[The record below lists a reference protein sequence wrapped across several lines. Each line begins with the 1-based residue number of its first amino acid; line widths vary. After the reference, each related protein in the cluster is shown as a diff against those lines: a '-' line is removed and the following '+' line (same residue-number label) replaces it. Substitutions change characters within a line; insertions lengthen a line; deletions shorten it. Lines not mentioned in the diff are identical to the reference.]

1 MGDEFHGDARVEWE
15 DARDANLANWEDRVP
30 IHTGAYGLD
39 NYRLNPRYTNPEIP
53 GDAAMIARHFGR
65 EDASLE
71 GLDLVHLQCHIGT
84 DSLSLARMGA
94 TVTGLDFSP
103 SALEAAEDLARE
115 CGASIRWV
123 CSDVMEAAAA
133 VGETFDVVYTSVG
146 TISWLADLDRWAA
159 QVAGL
164 LRPGGVFFIRDAH
177 PALFSLDDSGEE
189 AAPRVK
195 YRYFPNGA
203 AESFDEEGTYLGEGT
218 VAHTRTYNFPH
229 SLAEVVT
236 ALLGAGLRITG
247 FEEGQELSWQ
257 YSPLM
262 EQLPSGAWVWPEAL
276 RDRIPCTFT
285 LTATH

>member
-1 MGDEFHGDARVEWE
+1 MTEEFHGDVQVNWEEAR
-15 DARDANLANWEDRVP
+15 AANLANWEDRVP
-30 IHTGAYGLD
+30 IHLGSYGLER
-39 NYRLNPRYTNPEIP
+39 YRSDPSWVNPELP
-53 GDAAMIARHFGR
+53 GDAALITRHLGR
-65 EDASLE
+65 SGRDLT
-71 GLDLVHLQCHIGT
+71 GLDVVHLQCHIGT
-84 DSLSLARMGA
+84 DTLSLARLGA
-94 TVTGLDFSP
+94 RVTGVDFSP
-103 SALEAAEDLARE
+103 AALDAAEALARE
-115 CGASIRWV
+115 CNAPIRWV
-123 CSDVMEAAAA
+123 CSDVMDAATA

-146 TISWLADLDRWAA
+146 TITWLADLDRWAA
-159 QVAGL
+159 QVAAL
-164 LRPGGVFFIRDAH
+164 LRPGGVFLIRDAH

-203 AESFDEEGTYLGEGT
+203 AESFDEDGTYLGEGT

-285 LTATH
+285 VVARR